1 MPVKFRITFFFTAI
15 VFAILLIVCL
25 SIYYIAYTNR
35 KDIFDARLVNRARTT
50 ARLLDQSDIFGETLI
65 QKIDA
70 ATSVSMMNKTIAAYD
85 YQGKLIYEYTD
96 KGATPFPVS
105 KNILAAAQ
113 TRNEVYFNDGR
124 KEAVAYHFQEGKTP
138 LILVAAAYDEDGWDH
153 MEQLHFILLLCF
165 FGGILITIAAGY
177 LFSTRLLRPIRKMAD
192 AVNDIKAQNLTQRI
206 RTGDRK
212 DEWNYLA
219 ETLNVLLNR
228 LEESFAT
235 QGQFIAS
242 ASHELSTPLTSIY
255 SQLEVSLQKERGAEE
270 YRRVMLSVRE
280 DVHKLNQLTHSLLQ
294 FAKASGTP
302 AGLDIFPVRIDEIL
316 LRMPGEISKI
326 STDYHVKVDFVALPT
341 EEKKLLVLGNEGLLF
356 SAIKN
361 IVLNAC
367 KYSDNQTAI
376 LELSVTKDIQVK
388 VRNSGKGIAPQAL
401 EQIFRPFYRAEENRA
416 ENGFGLGLPLAAQI
430 IKLHRGKIKVDS
442 VPDKETV
449 FTLILPTA
457 TV

>member
-15 VFAILLIVCL
+15 VFSILLIVCL
-25 SIYYIAYTNR
+25 SIYYIAYNNR
-35 KDIFDARLVNRARTT
+35 KEIFDGRLVNRAKTT

-70 ATSVSMMNKTIAAYD
+70 ATSVSMMDKTIAAYD
-85 YQGKLIYEYTD
+85 YDGKLIYEYAD
-96 KGATPFPVS
+96 KGAIPIAVNKST
-105 KNILAAAQ
+105 LAAAK
-113 TRNEVYFNDGR
+113 TRNEVYFNEGR
-124 KEAVAYHFQEGKTP
+124 KEAVAYHFLEGNKP
-138 LILVAAAYDEDGWDH
+138 LVLVAAAYDVDGWEH
-153 MEQLHFILLLCF
+153 VEQLHFILLLCF

-177 LFSTRLLRPIRKMAD
+177 LFSTRLLLPIRKMAD

-302 AGLDIFPVRIDEIL
+302 AGLDIYPVRIDEIL

-326 STDYHVKVDFVALPT
+326 STDYHIKVDFVELPR

-376 LELSVTKDIQVK
+376 LELRVSKDIQVK
-388 VRNSGKGIAPQAL
+388 VRNSGKGITPQAQ

-416 ENGFGLGLPLAAQI
+416 ETGFGLGLSLAAQI

-449 FTLILPTA
+449 FSLNLPTA
-457 TV
+457 NS